1 MSDDDKSGPAAPSIA
16 AIDEVE
22 TDRKRMRSSA
32 RAAVGVTGDGSS
44 PPLRSAIKSS
54 GVGWYPLIAIGLL
67 HIASKFQGYGFFVL
81 GPNISQALGLSAGGL
96 AALVSLKLIANALA
110 ELPTARLVQRRPRR
124 GLLSVATGFGWS
136 IVTILTGFVT
146 TPAALLGVLAT
157 DGAQSASVDTLH
169 QPLIVDTYPPTVRV
183 RGLSFYRAMDQFGN
197 VISPLLVALFTSV
210 FLFTWRGVFLVM
222 GGVSFILTMFCIR
235 LRDPGRGRWDT
246 AKVQEVVRKEVLEGN
261 LVKGAPRPGADRSVF
276 VGESGSGK
284 AGQMAADDPAV
295 ALGFF
300 EVVRRVLLIPTVRRL
315 LISQAVLGMFY
326 VPFSTFLFFYL
337 ADRWSLDAAQ
347 RGLFYAM
354 LSLFA
359 VGALYLLGRRGD
371 SLYRAD
377 PAKILRLN
385 SALIVCTMVTLA
397 LAVAS
402 PFFWLMVLCFGL
414 NAGFLSTQNPLL
426 ASSLLSIVHPSMR
439 AHVAALGGLAFAA
452 VGGLGGLI
460 LLEGVDT
467 RFGYG
472 VAIAVLA
479 IPGLF
484 SALIMYRA
492 SRGVNSDLDRM
503 LDDVVEQE
511 EVRDLIAAGHH
522 FPMLACRH
530 IDFYYGSVQVLFDVS
545 FAVDAGEMVA
555 LLGTNGAGKS
565 TLLRVISGLGV
576 PTRGS
581 VRWEGAEITF
591 LDAER
596 RLRLGIA
603 QVDGGR
609 AVFGPLSVVENL
621 RIFGY
626 SYGKDR
632 RSVERGINSS
642 FEAFPVLAKYHN
654 RPASTL
660 SGGQQQMLA
669 LSKALIVKPRLLII
683 DELSLGL
690 APGVVEQLLEMVR
703 RINET
708 GTSVVLVEQSVN
720 VALSLA
726 EHAYFM
732 EKGEI
737 RFDGRA
743 SDLLA
748 RRDLLRSVFLEG
760 AGTAVQR

>member
-1 MSDDDKSGPAAPSIA
+1 MSISSDGQVSPDIPSMA

-22 TDRKRMRSSA
+22 TDRKRLRASA
-32 RAAVGVTGDGSS
+32 RAAVGVTGDEAS
-44 PPLRSAIKSS
+44 PPLRRAIKSS

-96 AALVSLKLIANALA
+96 AALVSLKLICNALA

-124 GLLSVATGFGWS
+124 GLISVATGFGWS
-136 IVTILTGFVT
+136 IVTVLTGFVT
-146 TPAALLGVLAT
+146 TPAALLGVLAV

-169 QPLIVDTYPPTVRV
+169 QPLLVDTYPPTMRV

-197 VISPLLVALFTSV
+197 VASPLLVALLTSV

-222 GGVSFILTMFCIR
+222 GGVSFVLTLVCIR

-246 AKVQEVVRKEVLEGN
+246 AKVQEAVRSELAQG
-261 LVKGAPRPGADRSVF
+261 GASGVADN
-276 VGESGSGK
+276 GSGSQG
-284 AGQMAADDPAV
+284 ALASGQGGQMAADDPAV

-300 EVVRRVLLIPTVRRL
+300 EVIRRVLLIPTVRRL

-337 ADRWSLDAAQ
+337 ADRWSLDASQ
-347 RGLFYAM
+347 RGFFYAM

-371 SLYRAD
+371 SLFRAD

-385 SALIVCTMVTLA
+385 AAMIVCTMISLA

-402 PFFWLMVLCFGL
+402 PWFWLMVICFGI
-414 NAGFLSTQNPLL
+414 NAGFLSTQTPLL

-472 VAIAVLA
+472 VAIGVLA

-484 SALIMYRA
+484 SAVIMYRA
-492 SRGVNSDLDRM
+492 SRGVNADLDRM
-503 LDDVVEQE
+503 LDDVVEHE
-511 EVRDLIAAGHH
+511 EVRDLMAAGHH
-522 FPMLACRH
+522 FPMLVCRH
-530 IDFYYGSVQVLFDVS
+530 TDFYYGSVQVLFDVS

-581 VRWEGAEITF
+581 VRWEGADITF

-603 QVDGGR
+603 QVDGGH

-621 RIFGY
+621 RVFGY

-632 RSVERGINSS
+632 RSLESGIEASL
-642 FEAFPVLAKYHN
+642 EAFPALAAYRN
-654 RPASTL
+654 RPAATL

-690 APGVVEQLLEMVR
+690 APVVVEQLLQMVR
-703 RINET
+703 RINAT
-708 GTSVVLVEQSVN
+708 GSSVVLVEQSVN

-743 SDLLA
+743 ADLLE

-760 AGTAVQR
+760 ASAAVHR